1 MSDELD
7 EIDGAGDEEPAEAD
21 TVPQLRRT
29 VHHLTSLLDSRN
41 KAFRR
46 QADDLEI
53 ARNRLKWSSSGWCL
67 AETVTDEPDL
77 PLPRLE
83 VILTEADVSSLTFV
97 YRLVRKH
104 LVQKVQVVPLGQ
116 VVRSGMR
123 RQGEEGPEYSFN
135 GELNVPHSLRA
146 EIEFDAAHLQL
157 PAFLR
162 WGDVTQRVAP
172 GTEWWTRAGSEA
184 RREEATAVEPLA
196 EAKGTSSRVLA
207 LETLRARWAAD
218 PLSDDEARLLDQVLA
233 ELRAERTTESGPV
246 EPPAGPAR

>member
-1 MSDELD
+1 MSDEID
-7 EIDGAGDEEPAEAD
+7 EIDEADDEESAEAD

-29 VHHLTSLLDSRN
+29 VHHLTRLLDSRN

-67 AETVTDEPDL
+67 AETVADEPGL

-83 VILTEADVSSLTFV
+83 VVLTEADVSSLTFV
-97 YRLVRKH
+97 YRLVRRH
-104 LVQKVQVVPLGQ
+104 LVEKVQVVPLGQ

-123 RQGEEGPEYSFN
+123 RQDEEGPEYGFN
-135 GELNVPHSLRA
+135 GELNVPRSLRA

-162 WGDVTQRVAP
+162 WGDVTQRVTP
-172 GTEWWTRAGSEA
+172 GTEWWTRAGAEA
-184 RREEATAVEPLA
+184 RRGHSTHSE
-196 EAKGTSSRVLA
+196 GG
-207 LETLRARWAAD
+207 
-218 PLSDDEARLLDQVLA
+218 DE
-233 ELRAERTTESGPV
+233 
-246 EPPAGPAR
+246 